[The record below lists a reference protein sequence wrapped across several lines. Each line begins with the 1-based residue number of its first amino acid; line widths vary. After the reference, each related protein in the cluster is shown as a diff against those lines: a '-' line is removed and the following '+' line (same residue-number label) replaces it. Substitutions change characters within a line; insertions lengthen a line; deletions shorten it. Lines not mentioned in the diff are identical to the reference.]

1 MAINAQFQQILGRI
15 PTPEEAAYFQKFI
28 DAGDLGEH
36 EIGQILQATPEY
48 QSAQLTKNT
57 AQFGQTLQAND
68 SAVLSQA
75 ADRFGAQ
82 AQSKFAGLGRPN
94 SSAMAAQV
102 FSQGGQL
109 AGNLAQSRQSAL
121 ADFYGNGLRT
131 NAANAAAQG
140 QGAVDRGYGL
150 RDERRQRGYQIEDYY
165 RMKNDYQDEK
175 NASSGWNAITPEFAV
190 SQAIGIGGALGGSY
204 LGGIGAGR
212 GMAGKGLF
220 GR

>member
-1 MAINAQFQQILGRI
+1 MPIASQFQQILGRT
-15 PTPEEAAYFQKFI
+15 PTPDELDYFNKFV
-28 DAGDLGEH
+28 ASGDLQPQ
-36 EIGQILQATPEY
+36 EIGQILQSLPEY
-48 QSAQLTKNT
+48 QSSQLTKNT

-109 AGNLAQSRQSAL
+109 AGQLAQSRQSAL
-121 ADFYGNGLRT
+121 ASFYGQGLQN
-131 NAANAAAQG
+131 NAALGAQ
-140 QGAVDRGYGL
+140 QGMGATQRGYNE
-150 RDERRQRGYQIEDYY
+150 RDTKRQRGWDIEDYY
-165 RMKNDYQDEK
+165 RQKNDYQDEK

-190 SQAIGIGGALGGSY
+190 SQAIGIGGTLGGSY